1 MNQINIDEDLLNA
14 VTGREREII
23 TDMADGLTSR
33 QSGRRRSIS
42 RRTVEVH
49 RHNIFK
55 KTGLSKATEVVAA
68 FIRGGI
74 I

>member
-1 MNQINIDEDLLNA
+1 M
-14 VTGREREII
+14 VTAREREII
-23 TDMADGLTSR
+23 SDMAEGLTCK
-33 QSGRRRSIS
+33 QSGRLRSIS
-42 RRTVEVH
+42 VHTVEVH

-55 KTGLSKATEVVAA
+55 KTGLSRATEVVAA

>member
-1 MNQINIDEDLLNA
+1 MNQINIDEKLLQA
-14 VTGREREII
+14 VTNREREII
-23 TDMADGLTSR
+23 KDMADGLTCR
-33 QSGRRRSIS
+33 QSARRRSIS

-55 KTGLSKATEVVAA
+55 KTGLSRATEVVAA

>member
-1 MNQINIDEDLLNA
+1 MNQININETLLKA
-14 VTGREREII
+14 VTNREREII
-23 TDMADGLTSR
+23 ADMADGLTCR
-33 QSGRRRSIS
+33 QSARRRGVSI
-42 RRTVEVH
+42 RTIEVH

-55 KTGLSKATEVVAA
+55 KTGLSRATEVVAA

>member
-1 MNQINIDEDLLNA
+1 MNQIKIDEKLLKA
-14 VTGREREII
+14 VTDREREII
-23 TDMADGLTSR
+23 IDMADGLTCR
-33 QSGRRRSIS
+33 QSARQRGIS

-55 KTGLSKATEVVAA
+55 KTGMSRATEVVAA